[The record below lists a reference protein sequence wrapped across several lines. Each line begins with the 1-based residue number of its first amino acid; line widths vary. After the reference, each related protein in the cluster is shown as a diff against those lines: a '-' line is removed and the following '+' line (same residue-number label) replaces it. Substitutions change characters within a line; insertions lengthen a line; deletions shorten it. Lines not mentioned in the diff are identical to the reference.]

1 MENNLNIVKSEF
13 KELPN
18 NIEAEQ
24 SVIGSILVTNEI
36 FDEIS
41 TIISS
46 INFYDPM
53 HQKIYNAI
61 ESLIYK
67 GMLANPITLK
77 NYFEDEKDDLD
88 VPEYLVKITKFSTS
102 IRQAIEYSKII
113 YDMFVRRELIKIS
126 EQTIDNAKITDLDSS
141 GQNIIENSE
150 RLLFDLAEKGSF
162 NSSLIKFD
170 DAMKQTIEMAS
181 AAYKNEGGIV
191 GVPTG
196 LRDLDDKLGGLHQS
210 DLIIIAGRPSMGK
223 TSLATNI
230 AFNAAKHIQD
240 NQKKSS
246 VAFFSLEMSS
256 EQLSTRILSE
266 QARIGSND
274 IRRGRISDEQFD
286 QFLETSKNIAE
297 LPLFIDET
305 PAISIAAMSNRAR
318 RIKRLHG
325 LDMIVVDYIQLMR
338 GTTYNKDGRVQEIS
352 QITQGLKAIAKE
364 LGVPVVA
371 LSQLSRQVEQR
382 DDHKPQLADL
392 RESGSIEQDADVV
405 MFVYREGYYLQRKEP
420 REATVEHAEW
430 QAKMNEVAHLA
441 EIIIGKQRHGPI
453 GKVTLEF
460 EKDLQNLKILKLIKF
475 KYKTLM
481 LTSLYE
487 NTILKNPKFIILILF
502 ITLISFGYYSK
513 DFRLDASSET
523 LLIEDDP
530 DLEYL
535 REITNRYGS
544 KEFLVLTYTPN
555 EGMISNTSIN
565 NLLSLKYK
573 IQSLDW
579 VHSVITLLDIPLLNN
594 TDAPLQ
600 ERLKGFKTLKDED
613 VDKNRGFKE
622 ILESPV
628 FRNFV
633 ISESGKTS
641 GIIVNI
647 KQNPILE
654 DIENRSKKEID
665 EHRDKIKKQNHKNIL
680 EIRDVIKSY
689 DDVGKI
695 YLGGIPMI
703 ADDMMTFIKSDI
715 IVFGLGVL
723 LFIIATLWFVFKK

>member
-1 MENNLNIVKSEF
+1 MEKNLSIVKDNF

-24 SVIGSILVTNEI
+24 AVIGSILVTNEI

-41 TIISS
+41 VIISN

-53 HQKIYNAI
+53 HQKIFNSI
-61 ESLIYK
+61 ENLIYK

-77 NYFEDEKDDLD
+77 NYFEDEKDDLNI
-88 VPEYLVKITKFSTS
+88 PEYLVKITKFSTS
-102 IRQAIEYSKII
+102 ARQAIEYSKII

-126 EQTIDNAKITDLDSS
+126 EQTIDSAKLNDLDTN

-162 NSSLIKFD
+162 NSSLVKFD

-230 AFNAAKHIQD
+230 AFHAANNIQD
-240 NQKKSS
+240 SGRKSS

-266 QARIGSND
+266 QAQISSND
-274 IRRGRISDEQFD
+274 IRRGRISNEQFD

-325 LDMIVVDYIQLMR
+325 LDLVVVDYIQLMR
-338 GTTYNKDGRVQEIS
+338 GAFNNKDGRVQEIS

-405 MFVYREGYYLQRKEP
+405 MFVYRESYYLMRKKP

-453 GKVTLEF
+453 GNISLEF
-460 EKDLQNLKILKLIKF
+460 EERFTKF
-475 KYKTLM
+475 KDTQ
-481 LTSLYE
+481 
-487 NTILKNPKFIILILF
+487 
-502 ITLISFGYYSK
+502 
-513 DFRLDASSET
+513 
-523 LLIEDDP
+523 
-530 DLEYL
+530 
-535 REITNRYGS
+535 
-544 KEFLVLTYTPN
+544 
-555 EGMISNTSIN
+555 N
-565 NLLSLKYK
+565 N
-573 IQSLDW
+573 
-579 VHSVITLLDIPLLNN
+579 
-594 TDAPLQ
+594 
-600 ERLKGFKTLKDED
+600 
-613 VDKNRGFKE
+613 
-622 ILESPV
+622 
-628 FRNFV
+628 
-633 ISESGKTS
+633 
-641 GIIVNI
+641 
-647 KQNPILE
+647 
-654 DIENRSKKEID
+654 
-665 EHRDKIKKQNHKNIL
+665 
-680 EIRDVIKSY
+680 
-689 DDVGKI
+689 
-695 YLGGIPMI
+695 
-703 ADDMMTFIKSDI
+703 
-715 IVFGLGVL
+715 
-723 LFIIATLWFVFKK
+723 

>member
-1 MENNLNIVKSEF
+1 MDNNLTIVKENF

-24 SVIGSILVTNEI
+24 SVIGSILVSNEI

-46 INFYDPM
+46 VNFFDPM
-53 HQKIYNAI
+53 HQKIFNAI
-61 ESLIYK
+61 ENLIYK

-77 NYFEDEKDDLD
+77 NFFEHEKDDLD

-102 IRQAIEYSKII
+102 VRQAIEYSKII

-126 EQTIDNAKITDLDSS
+126 EQTIDNAKINDLDVS

-150 RLLFDLAEKGSF
+150 KLLFDLAEKGSF
-162 NSSLIKFD
+162 NSSLVKFD
-170 DAMKQTIEMAS
+170 NAMKQTIEMAS

-196 LRDLDDKLGGLHQS
+196 LRDLDDKLGGFHNS

-230 AFNAAKHIQD
+230 AFNAAKHIQE
-240 NQKKSS
+240 NGKKSS

-266 QARIGSND
+266 QAKIGSND
-274 IRRGRISDEQFD
+274 IRRGRISEEQFD
-286 QFLETSKNIAE
+286 QFLETSKNISE

-325 LDMIVVDYIQLMR
+325 LEMVVVDYIQLMK
-338 GTTYNKDGRVQEIS
+338 GTTTNKDGRVQEIS

-382 DDHKPQLADL
+382 DEHKPVLSDL

-420 REATVEHAEW
+420 RVATVEHAEW

-460 EKDLQNLKILKLIKF
+460 EERFTKF
-475 KYKTLM
+475 KDTQ
-481 LTSLYE
+481 
-487 NTILKNPKFIILILF
+487 
-502 ITLISFGYYSK
+502 
-513 DFRLDASSET
+513 
-523 LLIEDDP
+523 
-530 DLEYL
+530 
-535 REITNRYGS
+535 
-544 KEFLVLTYTPN
+544 
-555 EGMISNTSIN
+555 IN
-565 NLLSLKYK
+565 
-573 IQSLDW
+573 
-579 VHSVITLLDIPLLNN
+579 
-594 TDAPLQ
+594 
-600 ERLKGFKTLKDED
+600 
-613 VDKNRGFKE
+613 
-622 ILESPV
+622 
-628 FRNFV
+628 
-633 ISESGKTS
+633 
-641 GIIVNI
+641 
-647 KQNPILE
+647 
-654 DIENRSKKEID
+654 
-665 EHRDKIKKQNHKNIL
+665 
-680 EIRDVIKSY
+680 
-689 DDVGKI
+689 
-695 YLGGIPMI
+695 
-703 ADDMMTFIKSDI
+703 
-715 IVFGLGVL
+715 
-723 LFIIATLWFVFKK
+723 

>member
-1 MENNLNIVKSEF
+1 MENNLSLVKDRF

-41 TIISS
+41 TIVSNV
-46 INFYDPM
+46 NFYDPM
-53 HQKIYNAI
+53 HQKIFNSI

-88 VPEYLVKITKFSTS
+88 IPEYLVKITKYSTS
-102 IRQAIEYSKII
+102 SRQAIEYSKII

-126 EQTIDNAKITDLDSS
+126 EQTIDNAKINDLDTN

-162 NSSLIKFD
+162 NSSLVKFD
-170 DAMKQTIEMAS
+170 DAMKLTIEMAS

-230 AFNAAKHIQD
+230 AFNAAQNILE
-240 NQKKSS
+240 NEKKSS

-266 QARIGSND
+266 QARISSND

-286 QFLETSKNIAE
+286 QFLETSKNITE

-325 LDMIVVDYIQLMR
+325 LDLIVVDYIQLMK
-338 GTTYNKDGRVQEIS
+338 GAFNNKDGRVQEIS

-382 DDHKPQLADL
+382 DDHKPLLSDL

-405 MFVYREGYYLQRKEP
+405 MFVYREAYYLQRKMP

-453 GKVTLEF
+453 GNITLEF
-460 EKDLQNLKILKLIKF
+460 EERFTKF
-475 KYKTLM
+475 KDTQ
-481 LTSLYE
+481 
-487 NTILKNPKFIILILF
+487 
-502 ITLISFGYYSK
+502 
-513 DFRLDASSET
+513 
-523 LLIEDDP
+523 
-530 DLEYL
+530 
-535 REITNRYGS
+535 
-544 KEFLVLTYTPN
+544 
-555 EGMISNTSIN
+555 N
-565 NLLSLKYK
+565 N
-573 IQSLDW
+573 
-579 VHSVITLLDIPLLNN
+579 
-594 TDAPLQ
+594 
-600 ERLKGFKTLKDED
+600 
-613 VDKNRGFKE
+613 
-622 ILESPV
+622 
-628 FRNFV
+628 
-633 ISESGKTS
+633 
-641 GIIVNI
+641 
-647 KQNPILE
+647 
-654 DIENRSKKEID
+654 
-665 EHRDKIKKQNHKNIL
+665 
-680 EIRDVIKSY
+680 
-689 DDVGKI
+689 
-695 YLGGIPMI
+695 
-703 ADDMMTFIKSDI
+703 
-715 IVFGLGVL
+715 
-723 LFIIATLWFVFKK
+723 